1 MTGQSLS
8 TTEMQLL
15 SLSSN
20 STGGGPVSPR
30 LSPSV
35 VGPSLVGVGPS
46 LRAPHHPV
54 ATTTTTT
61 TNAAA
66 AAAAAADEAEEV
78 LSSSDSNSDWDEWS
92 DTEHTVSV
100 LCLLQ
105 ICEKCS

>member
-54 ATTTTTT
+54 DTTATTTITTSA
-61 TNAAA
+61 AAA

-100 LCLLQ
+100 LCLL
-105 ICEKCS
+105 